1 MRYGARYIE
10 GARIE
15 PVLVFA
21 SIEAKVKGIGTFTK
35 LLLRLKR
42 QHPTA
47 TFFVENV
54 LNSRFAKK
62 LKRLGFHQV
71 KGESSFA
78 KSCVSF
84 FLPPEE
90 ELRS

>member
-1 MRYGARYIE
+1 MMSLPAFIRAYAAVRD
-10 GARIE
+10 
-15 PVLVFA
+15 P
-21 SIEAKVKGIGTFTK
+21 
-35 LLLRLKR
+35 
-42 QHPTA
+42 
-47 TFFVENV
+47 
-54 LNSRFAKK
+54 RFAKK